1 MLCCTISIFGRNLST
16 FKHTGYDLKR
26 ICFSQLRMKDG
37 MLSVMLNPHICCCF
51 FRMEKS
57 PIETTSQHSL
67 SQWLCRIHNGINNM
81 LGKES
86 FDCARVDERWKDGW
100 NDGSCG

>member
-1 MLCCTISIFGRNLST
+1 MDERRHVKCNVEPSHMLL
-16 FKHTGYDLKR
+16 
-26 ICFSQLRMKDG
+26 
-37 MLSVMLNPHICCCF
+37 F